1 MDVCRINSSLS
12 TTSTRRSEVVVR
24 QCKKAPTGLTR
35 SLAQGH
41 FSMED
46 VLAVMGTVLQ
56 QDSCVDEVATHLLC
70 TVIKQQLD

>member
-1 MDVCRINSSLS
+1 M
-12 TTSTRRSEVVVR
+12 VR

-46 VLAVMGTVLQ
+46 VLAVMGTVFQ
-56 QDSCVDEVATHLLC
+56 QDSCADEVATSFVYSD